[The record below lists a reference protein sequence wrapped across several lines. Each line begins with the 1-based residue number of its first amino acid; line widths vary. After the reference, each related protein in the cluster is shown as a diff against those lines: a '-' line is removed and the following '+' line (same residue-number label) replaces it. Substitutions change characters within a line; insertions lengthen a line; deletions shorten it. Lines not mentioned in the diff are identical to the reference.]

1 MPAVTLASTS
11 VSTTAPSTLPLL
23 RVHRQQFVDTA
34 NNTVLLR
41 GVNATGD
48 AKVPPFSGI
57 TDIAQL
63 HALKKLSF
71 NCLRLLFIW
80 EPFEPEPGQ
89 YNMAYLKAYE
99 QVVQWA
105 AEVGLYVI
113 VDFHQDAFS
122 RYALR
127 GCGEGFPRWAIDP
140 ALPQY
145 TPCNG
150 KECEKWGLMA
160 TLYPRSKK
168 ENLAVWNS
176 FYANVQNAR
185 TAFTHMAERVAERL
199 SDYPHVVGYDIINE
213 PFGTDA
219 QLSAL
224 YRDTA
229 AAIRA
234 QHPHAILF
242 VSAQAL
248 YSAAFSK
255 PTLPRPQFDNFVFS
269 AHYYD
274 ATVIMLKKW
283 LGLPPGFL
291 LKNLLHTAHRWR
303 VPLFLGEFGAPAGT
317 WRGAAYMRA
326 LYRWMDAHHI
336 SGTQWC
342 YTPNW
347 HPERKDG
354 WNVED
359 LSIVDNTGT
368 PRDNYAHP
376 FDDTMRG

>member
-1 MPAVTLASTS
+1 MSSSRPS
-11 VSTTAPSTLPLL
+11 APPSLPLL
-23 RVHRQQFVDTA
+23 SVQGGHFTDTA
-34 NNTVLLR
+34 GNRVLLR
-41 GVNATGD
+41 GVNATGN
-48 AKVPPFSGI
+48 AKVPPFKGI
-57 TDIAQL
+57 TDIEQL
-63 HALKKLSF
+63 HALKKLGF

-89 YNMAYLKAYE
+89 YSMAYLQEYE

-105 AEVGLYVI
+105 AQVGLYVI

-140 ALPQY
+140 ELPQY

-150 KECEKWGLMA
+150 KDCEKWGLMA
-160 TLYPRSKK
+160 TLYPKSKK

-176 FYANVQNAR
+176 FHANVQNAR
-185 TAFTHMAERVAERL
+185 TAFIRMAAQVASQL
-199 SDYPHVVGYDIINE
+199 SGYRHVIGYDMINE
-213 PFGTDA
+213 PFGSDE
-219 QLSAL
+219 QLTSL
-224 YRDTA
+224 YADMA

-234 QHPHAILF
+234 AHPQSVLF
-242 VSAQAL
+242 VSVQAL

-255 PTLPRPQFDNFVFS
+255 PTLPRPDFDNLAFS

-274 ATVIMLKKW
+274 ASVIMLKKW
-283 LGLPPGFL
+283 LGIPPGFL
-291 LKNLLHTAHRWR
+291 LKNLLHTAHRWE

-317 WRGAAYMRA
+317 WRGTAYMQA

-347 HPERKDG
+347 HPEHKDG

-359 LSIVDNTGT
+359 LSIVDGSGT
-368 PRDNYAHP
+368 PRDNYVPP
-376 FDDTMRG
+376 FGQTAGGENA

>member
-1 MPAVTLASTS
+1 MPSPSTS
-11 VSTTAPSTLPLL
+11 RSRPLPLL
-23 RVHRQQFVDTA
+23 SVQGNHFVNDA
-34 NNTVLLR
+34 GNPVLLR

-48 AKVPPFSGI
+48 AKVPPFKGI

-63 HALKKLSF
+63 HALKKLGF

-89 YNMAYLKAYE
+89 YNHAYLTDYE

-105 AEVGLYVI
+105 ARAGLYVI

-122 RYALR
+122 RYALG

-140 ALPQY
+140 SLPQY
-145 TPCNG
+145 QPCNDG
-150 KECEKWGLMA
+150 ECAKWGLMA
-160 TLYPRSKK
+160 TLYPTSKK

-176 FYANVQNAR
+176 FHANVQNAR
-185 TAFTHMAERVAERL
+185 TAFIHMASRVAKRL
-199 SDYPHVVGYDIINE
+199 SGYRHVVGYDMINE
-213 PFGTDA
+213 PFGSDA
-219 QLSAL
+219 QLSSL
-224 YRDTA
+224 YTDMA

-234 QHPHAILF
+234 VHPQSILF
-242 VSAQAL
+242 VSTQAL
-248 YSAAFSK
+248 YSAAFGK
-255 PTLPRPQFDNFVFS
+255 PTLPCPNFDNFVFS

-274 ATVIMLKKW
+274 ASVIILKKW
-283 LGLPPGFL
+283 LGIPPGFL
-291 LKNLLHTAHRWR
+291 LKNLLHTANRWE
-303 VPLFLGEFGAPAGT
+303 VPLFLAEFGAPANT
-317 WRGAAYMRA
+317 WRGTAYMQS
-326 LYRWMDAHHI
+326 LYHWMDAHHI

-359 LSIVDNTGT
+359 LSIVDDTGT
-368 PRDNYAHP
+368 PRDNYIHP
-376 FDDTMRG
+376 FEHATNMEKNT